1 MTAWRVEMSKRAVK
15 QLGKIGKPA
24 SSIIVAWLKKNVDGC
39 ENPRAHG
46 KALVGDRAGFWRY
59 RVGDYRVICEL
70 RDSEL
75 VVLAVEVGHRREI
88 YGN

>member
-46 KALVGDRAGFWRY
+46 KALVGNRAGFWRY

-75 VVLAVEVGHRREI
+75 VVLAVEVGHRRDDL
-88 YGN
+88 